1 MNGTPPTSVEF
12 PQAACRL
19 GVARA
24 DITPP
29 ADIYHRMW
37 GAASHDRAE
46 GIHRPLTATAVV
58 LQPLDAAPAV
68 DAASVDAAAA
78 GDSDRQVQ
86 VLLAIDH
93 CLLGAEAIDAVR
105 DAVSRRVAVPRSAIL
120 VHFSHTHAAGLMLP
134 DRQELPGGERIAP
147 YLARLYQQAA
157 ELVAEAVSNA
167 VPCTLAFGQGRCG
180 LAANRDYWDADRRQ
194 FVCGYN
200 PAQPADD
207 TLLVVRASDSRQR
220 TLAVLVNYACHPTTL
235 AWDNRLISPDYPGAM
250 REVIERET
258 GAACVFLQGAAGDLG
273 PREGFVGDA
282 SVADRNGQQLGHAAL
297 AALAALP
304 PPATRY
310 DYAGPVISGATIGT
324 WHYQP
329 LDDRRL
335 REIARWNVLREEI
348 PLDYRAEL
356 PRAAQVQAERDRWL
370 AEEHAAREQGDSRR
384 AADCRAMI
392 ERQTRLLSRIGGLP
406 AGPSYP
412 LEIVVGRL
420 GDAVWVGVQGEPYS
434 QFQQEL
440 RRRFHPRPILVST
453 VCNSWGP
460 SYLVPARCYGQGLY
474 QESVAVLAAGCL
486 ERLTDEVAQRM
497 ERLLAE

>member
-1 MNGTPPTSVEF
+1 MNGTPPTRVEF

-37 GAASHDRAE
+37 GAARHERAE

-58 LQPLDAAPAV
+58 LKPVDDAHSATPAT
-68 DAASVDAAAA
+68 A
-78 GDSDRQVQ
+78 GDSSDRLVQ
-86 VLLAIDH
+86 VWLAIDH
-93 CLLGAEAIDAVR
+93 CLLGTEAIDALR
-105 DAVSRRVAVPRSAIL
+105 DTVSRRAAVPRSAIL

-147 YLARLYQQAA
+147 YLARLNQQAA
-157 ELVAEAVSNA
+157 ELVAEAARKA
-167 VPCTLAFGQGRCG
+167 VPCTLVFGQGRCG
-180 LAANRDYWDADRRQ
+180 LAANRDYWDAERRQ

-200 PAQPADD
+200 PAQSADE
-207 TLLVVRASDSRQR
+207 TLLVVRASDSQQR

-250 REVIERET
+250 REVVERET
-258 GAACVFLQGAAGDLG
+258 GAPCVFLQGAAGDLG
-273 PREGFVGDA
+273 PRDGFVGDVA
-282 SVADRNGQQLGHAAL
+282 VADRNGQQLGHAAL

-304 PPATRY
+304 PPAARY

-324 WHYQP
+324 WRYQP
-329 LDDRRL
+329 LDDRRQ
-335 REIARWNVLREEI
+335 REIARWDVVREEI

-356 PRAAQVQAERDRWL
+356 PPADQVRAERDRWL
-370 AEEHAAREQGDSRR
+370 AEERAAQEQGHAPR

-460 SYLVPARCYGQGLY
+460 SYLVPAGCYDRGLY

-486 ERLTDEVAQRM
+486 ERLTEEVAERIA
-497 ERLLAE
+497 RLLAE